1 MSSALD
7 KQASNETVVD
17 MSNEQTSP
25 APHAV
30 NNAKVT
36 DHVVEQRGEHVDEY
50 LRYDSQHA
58 SALYKLKH
66 RYREELAEFFGTFI
80 MMIFG
85 NGVCAQV
92 SLHGGKNGEY
102 LSISF
107 AWGFGVLFGILA
119 AGGISGAHLNPA
131 VTIMNAMHSGFPWRK
146 VPGFA
151 AAQILGAFTAAAVVF
166 ADYRS
171 AIRAFDGGVRQV
183 TGPQATAGIF
193 ATYPQPYLTPAGA
206 FFSEFIATAILAIG
220 LLSIGQIKSADRPKY
235 YAPVAVAFL
244 VMAIGMALGAPT
256 GYCLNPARDLG
267 PRLLTLVA
275 GYGTE
280 TFSTASYYG
289 CWVTIFGPIL
299 GAIFGGYVYKGFL
312 DYESV
317 ELETKENK
325 TV

>member
-1 MSSALD
+1 MSAALD

-17 MSNEQTSP
+17 MPSTTHTTPTSEKSITP
-25 APHAV
+25 E
-30 NNAKVT
+30 
-36 DHVVEQRGEHVDEY
+36 HVIEQRGEHVDEY
-50 LRYDSQHA
+50 LKSSKNA
-58 SALYKLKH
+58 SALYKFKH
-66 RYREELAEFFGTFI
+66 RYREELAEFIGTFI

-107 AWGFGVLFGILA
+107 AWGLGVMFGILA

-131 VTIMNAMHSGFPWRK
+131 VTIMNAVHSGFPWHK

-151 AAQILGAFTAAAVVF
+151 AAQMLGSFTAAAVVF

-171 AIRAFDGGVRQV
+171 AIRAFDGGERQV
-183 TGPQATAGIF
+183 TGDKATAGIF

-220 LLSIGQIKSADRPKY
+220 LLSIGQQKSPDRPKY

-244 VMAIGMALGAPT
+244 VMVIGMALGAPT
-256 GYCLNPARDLG
+256 GYAMNPARDVA

-275 GYGTE
+275 GYGSEVFT
-280 TFSTASYYG
+280 TASYYG
-289 CWVTIFGPIL
+289 CWVTIFGPIS
-299 GAIFGGYVYKGFL
+299 GAVFGGYVYKAFL

-317 ELETKENK
+317 EAKS
-325 TV
+325 V